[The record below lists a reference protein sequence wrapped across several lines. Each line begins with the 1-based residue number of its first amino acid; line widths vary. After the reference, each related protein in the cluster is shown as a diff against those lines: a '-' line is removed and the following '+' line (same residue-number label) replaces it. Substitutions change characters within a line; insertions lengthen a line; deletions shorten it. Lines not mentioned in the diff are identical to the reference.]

1 MPMSDTTRLRKFI
14 KRIDCTRGSS
24 SCWPWLGRR
33 NAKGY
38 GVLRYQ
44 YQFWFAHRLA
54 YTLWCGTIPPGFQVQ
69 HRKCDNP
76 PCCNPAHLRVGTH
89 IENMAQMVARN
100 RQDRGWRGDRC
111 PPMK

>member
-76 PCCNPAHLRVGTH
+76 PCCIQRTYELALTSRTWHRWLLEIDKTVDGEE
-89 IENMAQMVARN
+89 IA
-100 RQDRGWRGDRC
+100 
-111 PPMK
+111 